1 MNSNKLG
8 GCVLKKNVSLAI
20 AASLAVCMAA
30 PAYAKKAPQLTPMEL
45 QAIQSKEFQTP
56 KETLF
61 AATMSVFQDLGYTIN
76 SAEMQTGFITANSPM
91 ANKTNFWGA
100 MAGVASQGM
109 TRATA
114 FVEAMP
120 NGYSRIRLNFVN
132 TVQSSSAYGR
142 SSQADKPI
150 LDPAPYKA
158 AWEKIDEALF
168 VRNALAAPAPAPS
181 AAPVST
187 PTPTQQN

>member
-1 MNSNKLG
+1 M
-8 GCVLKKNVSLAI
+8 KKNISLAI
-20 AASLAVCMAA
+20 AASLVACISV
-30 PAYAKKAPQLTPMEL
+30 PAYAKKPPQLTPMEL
-45 QAIQSKEFQTP
+45 QAIQSKEFQTS

-61 AATMSVFQDLGYTIN
+61 ASTMSVFQDLGYTIN

-142 SSQADKPI
+142 NSQADKPI

-168 VRNALAAPAPAPS
+168 VRNAIASPAPAQAPPTAPANAPA
-181 AAPVST
+181 AAP
-187 PTPTQQN
+187 NN

>member
-1 MNSNKLG
+1 M
-8 GCVLKKNVSLAI
+8 KKNVSLAI
-20 AASLAVCMAA
+20 AASMLVCMSV
-30 PAYAKKAPQLTPMEL
+30 PAYAKKPPQLTPMEL
-45 QAIQSKEFQTP
+45 QAIQSKEFQTS

-61 AATMSVFQDLGYTIN
+61 ASTMSVFQDLGYTIN

-114 FVEAMP
+114 FVETMP
-120 NGYSRIRLNFVN
+120 NGYARIRLNFVN

-142 SSQADKPI
+142 NSQADKPI
-150 LDPAPYKA
+150 LDPAPYRA

-168 VRNALAAPAPAPS
+168 VRNALASPAPTKPVDPVNTG
-181 AAPVST
+181 AAVP
-187 PTPTQQN
+187 NN